1 MFRGIVAHFIFRMH
15 FCCPSRQQDR
25 PTQKEAQTEIFT
37 IIKIMYDDVQL
48 TKTEPSTQFVR
59 GDKNNNNINN
69 K

>member
-1 MFRGIVAHFIFRMH
+1 MH